1 MIRYALLCH
10 KDHAFEA
17 WFRDSQSFDAQNEA
31 GEVGCPHC
39 GTAEVRKALMAPAI
53 RRTSKAA
60 KDVKSDTEA
69 ARVTEPVPVASP
81 PGAPVPSSTAPVV
94 SDDVSARM
102 RASLRE
108 LHARL
113 KATAENVGPAFPDEA
128 RRIHDG
134 EEPARAIYGTAT
146 DTEVRSLIEDGIGIL
161 PIPTLPDD
169 RN

>member
-10 KDHAFEA
+10 EDHAFEA
-17 WFRDSQSFDAQNEA
+17 WFRDSNTFDVQNEA
-31 GEVGCPHC
+31 GQVGCPHC
-39 GTAEVRKALMAPAI
+39 GTVEVRKALMAPAI
-53 RRTSKAA
+53 RRTPKA
-60 KDVKSDTEA
+60 KKPTSDIGA
-69 ARVTEPVPVASP
+69 ARVAESAPSASPAVAS
-81 PGAPVPSSTAPVV
+81 APASNALVVP
-94 SDDVSARM
+94 DDVSAQM

-113 KATAENVGPAFPDEA
+113 KATAEDVGAAFPDEA

-161 PIPTLPDD
+161 PIPALPDD